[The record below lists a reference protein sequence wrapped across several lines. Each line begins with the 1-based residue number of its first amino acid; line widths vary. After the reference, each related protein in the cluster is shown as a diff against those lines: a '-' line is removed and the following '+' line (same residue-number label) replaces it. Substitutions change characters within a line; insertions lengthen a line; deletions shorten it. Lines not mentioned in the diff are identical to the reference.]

1 MNKAIKILVLIA
13 ALATTA
19 AVANVQS
26 FKSNSQQAPVSLQL
40 FYDQL
45 SPYGTWVSYR
55 DYGYAWIP
63 NAGPDFYPYA
73 TEGHWVF
80 TDIGWTWYSNYSWG
94 WAPFHYGR
102 WSYDDYYGWLW
113 VPDTEWSPAWVMW
126 RSGGGYYG
134 WAPLEPRISIDA
146 VFGGGYRMPGERW
159 TFVRDRD
166 IDNSKVYSHSVN
178 RTSNTT
184 IINNT
189 TLIQHTRSDK
199 QRNVTYI
206 AGPEGNDVQKIKGK
220 PVRQVV
226 VQEHTKPGQDLTKRN
241 LRTYKPQIQ
250 RDEDLGRKTSPA
262 KIEGLNNVRPISE
275 RYKGQPQRKSNS
287 GQLKSSPGGDG
298 NRQPQPSKNKSRS
311 ERPDKK
317 KGKD

>member
-19 AVANVQS
+19 AVANVRS

-73 TEGHWVF
+73 TQGHWVF

-126 RSGGGYYG
+126 RSGGG
-134 WAPLEPRISIDA
+134 
-146 VFGGGYRMPGERW
+146 
-159 TFVRDRD
+159 
-166 IDNSKVYSHSVN
+166 
-178 RTSNTT
+178 
-184 IINNT
+184 
-189 TLIQHTRSDK
+189 
-199 QRNVTYI
+199 
-206 AGPEGNDVQKIKGK
+206 
-220 PVRQVV
+220 
-226 VQEHTKPGQDLTKRN
+226 
-241 LRTYKPQIQ
+241 
-250 RDEDLGRKTSPA
+250 
-262 KIEGLNNVRPISE
+262 
-275 RYKGQPQRKSNS
+275 
-287 GQLKSSPGGDG
+287 
-298 NRQPQPSKNKSRS
+298 
-311 ERPDKK
+311 
-317 KGKD
+317 